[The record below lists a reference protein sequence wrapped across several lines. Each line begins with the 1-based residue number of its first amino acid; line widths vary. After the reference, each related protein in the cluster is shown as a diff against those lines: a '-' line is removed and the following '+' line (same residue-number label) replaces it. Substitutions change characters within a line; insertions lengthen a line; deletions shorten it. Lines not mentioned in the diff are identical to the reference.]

1 MGKKRF
7 FGVLGGL
14 AISLCLGVGA
24 ATAQTLITGD
34 IAGRVVDKTGA
45 VVAGA
50 TLTLRSEADGS
61 TQVTKSSS
69 NGNFRFP
76 LLRPGSYS
84 IHEEGSGMSAN
95 VSNVAVNVG
104 QATAID
110 IVAGVAGNNVT
121 VEVNTNQPLLQ
132 LEDGNIST
140 TFSTDQLT
148 ALPIPGG
155 DISNLPFSTPG
166 ANLSNGAGYGNFT
179 VFGLPSTSN
188 LYTTNGSDLMDAY
201 LNLPNSGASNN
212 VLGANELQEAAVVAN
227 GYTGQYGRLSGA
239 QVNFTTK
246 SGSNQFHGNANYYYN
261 GSVLNA
267 NDWFFNNSGT
277 PRPHAVSN
285 QWGASIGGPIWRD
298 KLFFFAD
305 SEGLRYVLPSG
316 ATPAYL
322 PSPAFAAAS
331 LANIATTQ
339 PNELAFFKNV
349 YGLYANAPGAS
360 RAISSKSTDG
370 GCGDF
375 AGVKVGSQTFGGSAG
390 QTPCS
395 VFYIP
400 SNNNINTEQLYTVRV
415 DANLTKNDKINFR
428 FKHDWGV
435 QATSTDPINNA
446 FSANSV
452 QPEYEGQG
460 NETHIF
466 SANVVNTVTIAGMY
480 YSAIFGPPNFAA
492 ATAVFPTTFIFGD
505 GDGFANL
512 GGSDN
517 TFPSGRNVATYQVTD
532 DLSITHGRHSI
543 KTGFNFRRYNVTNF
557 APLAGVTGSTT
568 FGSNTD
574 FFNGIISN
582 NPAND
587 GSSTTTQAFPAIAQA
602 HMAVYAIGVYVQDQI
617 ALTPN
622 FNLTASLRFD
632 RGSDPSCGNNCYVR
646 LAAPFDTLT
655 HGVAIPYN
663 QSILTGNSNAI
674 NDVEKVT
681 TQPRIGFAYTP
692 FGSSGKTVIRG
703 GAGLFADI
711 PVISVYSRFTTN
723 APNVATFTLTPAAPT
738 PATPGNPGTSG
749 TVYPVQPGLAGGS
762 YASLA
767 QSNTAF
773 QSGFHN
779 GLTLANIQQAMPP
792 GVPFSPPNY
801 TASTTN
807 KLLNPKFAEYNLEIQ
822 QQVTKHD
829 VLDINYVGNIGTDI
843 LFLNPT
849 ANAYAACIGK
859 GTCPGGFGSLPT
871 TQPDPRFTAV
881 TTLTNNGHSNY
892 NGIVA
897 SLRHQG
903 GYGITAAIN
912 YTYSHSLDNTS
923 NGGVEGYSFEA
934 TYPQTQIDPSSA
946 DRLTYGTSDY
956 DNKHNLSAN
965 YVWQLP
971 YRFHSLIGK
980 SALEGWAI
988 SGTLYAKSGVPY
1000 SVVRG
1005 SLAASITNSTNA
1017 GSVLGA
1023 YLGGGRAKCGNPN
1036 DTCLLASEF
1045 ASAKNQYQYGFGN
1058 LERNSFRGPDYFD
1071 TDMQLSKTTAISE
1084 RVKLKVGANFF
1095 NILNHPNFAPPP
1107 NNLALGTFG
1116 VINSDIPPV
1125 SSPYGNFQGAG
1136 VSGRLVQVMGGITF

>member
-1 MGKKRF
+1 MKKF
-7 FGVLGGL
+7 TFVGCLALVLL
-14 AISLCLGVGA
+14 AFNTSVA
-24 ATAQTLITGD
+24 HAQTLITGD

-50 TLTLRSEADGS
+50 TLTLRSDADGS
-61 TQVTKSSS
+61 TQVVKSSS

-84 IHEEGSGMSAN
+84 IHEEGSGMSATVN
-95 VSNVAVNVG
+95 NVAVNVG
-104 QATAID
+104 QATSID
-110 IVAGVAGNNVT
+110 IVVGAAGNNVV

-132 LEDGNIST
+132 SEDGNIST

-148 ALPIPGG
+148 SLPIPGG

-166 ANLSNGAGYGNFT
+166 VNLSNGAGYGNFT
-179 VFGLPSTSN
+179 AFGLPSTSN
-188 LYTTNGSDLMDAY
+188 LFTTNGSDLMDAY

-212 VLGANELQEAAVVAN
+212 VLGGNELQEAAVVVN

-246 SGSNQFHGNANYYYN
+246 SGSNQFHGNALYYYN

-267 NDWFFNNSGT
+267 NDWFLNNTGT

-285 QWGASIGGPIWRD
+285 QWGASIGGPIWKD

-305 SEGLRYVLPSG
+305 SEGIRYVLPSG
-316 ATPAYL
+316 ASPVYL
-322 PSPAFAAAS
+322 PSPQFAAAS
-331 LANIATTQ
+331 LANIAAKQ
-339 PNELAFFKNV
+339 PGELAFFKNV
-349 YGLYANAPGAS
+349 YGLYASAPGAS
-360 RAISSKSTDG
+360 RATPSPSSDG

-375 AGVKVGSQTFGGSAG
+375 AGTKVGNQTFGGGAL
-390 QTPCS
+390 TPCS
-395 VFYIP
+395 ITFTP
-400 SNNNINTEQLYTVRV
+400 TNNNINTEQLYSFRI
-415 DANLTKNDKINFR
+415 DANLTKNDKINGR

-466 SANVVNTVTIAGMY
+466 SANVVNTATIAGMY

-505 GDGFANL
+505 GDLFANL
-512 GGSDN
+512 GGTDN

-543 KTGFNFRRYNVTNF
+543 KTGFNFRRYNVTNY
-557 APLAGVTGSTT
+557 APLSGVTGSTT
-568 FGSNTD
+568 FASNTD
-574 FFNGIISN
+574 FFNGIISAN
-582 NPAND
+582 NA
-587 GSSTTTQAFPAIAQA
+587 GTSSTTQAFPAIAQA

-617 ALTPN
+617 ALTPK

-632 RGSDPSCGNNCYVR
+632 RGSNPSCGNNCYVR
-646 LAAPFDTLT
+646 LAAPFDSLT
-655 HGVAIPYN
+655 HGAGIPYN

-692 FGSSGKTVIRG
+692 FGSNGKTVIRG
-703 GAGLFADI
+703 GAGLFSDI

-738 PATPGNPGTSG
+738 KNPDGTIKTPGPA
-749 TVYPVQPGLAGGS
+749 YAVQPGQAGSS
-762 YASLA
+762 YASLG
-767 QSNTAF
+767 QSNAAF
-773 QSGFHN
+773 QNGFHS
-779 GLTLANIQQAMPP
+779 GALLKDIQTAVTNA
-792 GVPFSPPNY
+792 GSTFSPPNY

-822 QQVTKHD
+822 QQVTRHD

-892 NGIVA
+892 NGVVA

-923 NGGVEGYSFEA
+923 NGGVEGYSFEG
-934 TYPQTQIDPSSA
+934 TYPQTQIDPGSV
-946 DRLTYGTSDY
+946 DRLNYGTSDY

-965 YVWQLP
+965 YVWLLP
-971 YRFHSLIGK
+971 YRFHNMIEK
-980 SALEGWAI
+980 NALEGWAI

-1005 SLAASITNSTNA
+1005 SLAGAITSSTNA

-1023 YLGGGRAKCGNPN
+1023 FLSGGRAKCGNPN
-1036 DTCLLASEF
+1036 NTCLLTSQF
-1045 ASAKNQYQYGFGN
+1045 ASAANQYQYGFGN
-1058 LERNSFRGPDYFD
+1058 LSRNSFRGPDYFD
-1071 TDMQLSKTTAISE
+1071 TDMQLSKTTAVTE
-1084 RVKLKVGANFF
+1084 RVKLKLGANFF
-1095 NILNHPNFAPPP
+1095 NILNHPNFAPPI
-1107 NNLALGTFG
+1107 NNLASSQFGT
-1116 VINSDIPPV
+1116 IQSDIPPV

>member
-1 MGKKRF
+1 MVKIGF
-7 FGVLGGL
+7 FKGLSVLAL
-14 AISLCLGVGA
+14 SLCLGVGA
-24 ATAQTLITGD
+24 VGAQTLITGD

-50 TLTLRSEADGS
+50 TLTLRSDADGS
-61 TQVTKSSS
+61 SQVVKSSS
-69 NGNFRFP
+69 SGNFRFP

-104 QATAID
+104 QATSID
-110 IVAGVAGNNVT
+110 IVVGAAGNNVV

-132 LEDGNIST
+132 SEDGNIST

-148 ALPIPGG
+148 SLPIPGG

-166 ANLSNGAGYGNFT
+166 VSLSNGAGYGNFT
-179 VFGLPSTSN
+179 AFGLPSTSN
-188 LYTTNGSDLMDAY
+188 LFTTNGSDLMDAY

-212 VLGANELQEAAVVAN
+212 VLGGNELQEAAVVVN

-267 NDWFFNNSGT
+267 NDWFLNNTGT

-285 QWGASIGGPIWRD
+285 QWGASIGGPIWKD

-305 SEGLRYVLPSG
+305 SEGIRYVLPSG
-316 ATPAYL
+316 ATPVYL
-322 PSPAFAAAS
+322 PSPQFAAAS
-331 LANIATTQ
+331 LANIAAKQ
-339 PNELAFFKNV
+339 PGELAFFKNV
-349 YGLYANAPGAS
+349 YGLYASAPGVS
-360 RAISSKSTDG
+360 RATPSASSDG

-375 AGVKVGSQTFGGSAG
+375 AGTKVGSQTFGGGAL
-390 QTPCS
+390 TPCS
-395 VFYIP
+395 ITFTP
-400 SNNNINTEQLYTVRV
+400 SNNNINTEQLYSFRI
-415 DANLTKNDKINFR
+415 DANLTKNDKINAR

-466 SANVVNTVTIAGMY
+466 SGNVVNTATIAGMY
-480 YSAIFGPPNFAA
+480 YSAIFGPPNFGA

-512 GGSDN
+512 GGTDN

-543 KTGFNFRRYNVTNF
+543 KTGFNFRRYNVTNY
-557 APLAGVTGSTT
+557 APLSGITGSTT
-568 FGSNTD
+568 FNSNTD
-574 FFNGIISN
+574 FFNGVISA
-582 NPAND
+582 ANAAP
-587 GSSTTTQAFPAIAQA
+587 STTTQAFPAIAQA
-602 HMAVYAIGVYVQDQI
+602 HMAVYAIGVYVQDQV
-617 ALTPN
+617 ALTHN

-632 RGSDPSCGNNCYVR
+632 RGSNPSCGNNCYVR
-646 LAAPFDTLT
+646 LAAPFDSLT
-655 HGVAIPYN
+655 HGAGIPYN

-674 NDVEKVT
+674 NDVESVT
-681 TQPRIGFAYTP
+681 IQPRIGFAYTP
-692 FGSSGKTVIRG
+692 FGSNGKTVIRG
-703 GAGLFADI
+703 GAGLFSDI
-711 PVISVYSRFTTN
+711 PVISVFSRFTTN
-723 APNVATFTLTPAAPT
+723 APNVATFTLTPS
-738 PATPGNPGTSG
+738 ATSTY
-749 TVYPVQPGLAGGS
+749 TVQPGVAGSG
-762 YASLA
+762 YASLG
-767 QSNTAF
+767 QSNAAF
-773 QSGFHN
+773 QNGFH
-779 GLTLANIQQAMPP
+779 GGQTLAQIQAAVAAA
-792 GVPFSPPNY
+792 GSSFSPPNY

-822 QQVTKHD
+822 QQVTRHD
-829 VLDINYVGNIGTDI
+829 VVDINYVGNIGTDI

-859 GTCPGGFGSLPT
+859 GTCPGGFGGLPT
-871 TQPDPRFTAV
+871 TQPDSRFTAV

-892 NGIVA
+892 NGVVA

-923 NGGVEGYSFEA
+923 NGGVEGYSFEQ
-934 TYPQTQIDPSSA
+934 TYPQTQIDPTSV
-946 DRLTYGTSDY
+946 DRLNYGTSDY

-971 YRFHSLIGK
+971 YRLHSMIGK
-980 SALEGWAI
+980 TALEGWAI

-1023 YLGGGRAKCGNPN
+1023 FLGGGRAKCGNPN
-1036 DTCLLASEF
+1036 DTCLLGSQF
-1045 ASAKNQYQYGFGN
+1045 ASAKTQYQYGFGN
-1058 LERNSFRGPDYFD
+1058 QSRNSFRGPDYFD
-1071 TDMQLSKTTAISE
+1071 TDMQLSKTTPITE
-1084 RVKLKVGANFF
+1084 RVKFKLGANFF

-1116 VINSDIPPV
+1116 KINADIPPV